1 MDDEKKTQKSVFTM
15 RIDKGEKDQLKE
27 LYGDMGMDLTT
38 AVKLFF
44 KQSLVKNGLPFRPT
58 REKAINILAR
68 QEAEENNLK
77 AFDNVDDLLAELND
91 EN

>member
-15 RIDKGEKDQLKE
+15 RIYKGEKDQLKE

-58 REKAINILAR
+58 REKTINILAR